1 MERPD
6 MLDETK
12 ATEFEL
18 ILEGLISAV
27 KGLCE
32 GTVRRIIILDSIGR
46 VQIISVKERLELM
59 ETKAADA
66 KLLLD
71 EAVMHIAANEILQA
85 LEKLTVAETV
95 TREMIAEMRMEYV
108 RQTEEVS
115 FNKTMGY
122 SRNRHVM
129 WYELKEKY
137 RHV

>member
-1 MERPD
+1 

-27 KGLCE
+27 KGLRE
-32 GTVRRIIILDSIGR
+32 GTVRRRIILDGIGT
-46 VQIISVKERLELM
+46 VQVISVKERLEFM
-59 ETKAADA
+59 ETKAAVA

-71 EAVMHIAANEILQA
+71 EAVMDIAANEIPQA

>member
-1 MERPD
+1 

-18 ILEGLISAV
+18 IMEGLISAV
-27 KGLCE
+27 NGLRE
-32 GTVRRIIILDSIGR
+32 GTVRRRIILDGIGT
-46 VQIISVKERLELM
+46 VQVISVKERLEFM

>member
-1 MERPD
+1 

>member
-1 MERPD
+1 

-27 KGLCE
+27 KGFRE
-32 GTVRRIIILDSIGR
+32 GTVSCRIMLDGIGT
-46 VQIISVKERLELM
+46 VQVISVKERLEFM

-71 EAVMHIAANEILQA
+71 EAVMHIEANEIPQA

-108 RQTEEVS
+108 RQTEGVP
-115 FNKTMGY
+115 FNKTMGH

>member
-1 MERPD
+1 

-18 ILEGLISAV
+18 IMEGLISAV
-27 KGLCE
+27 KGLRE
-32 GTVRRIIILDSIGR
+32 GTVRRRIILDGIGT
-46 VQIISVKERLELM
+46 VQVISVKERLEIM

-71 EAVMHIAANEILQA
+71 EAVMHIAANEIPQA

-108 RQTEEVS
+108 RQTEGVP
-115 FNKTMGY
+115 FNNTMGH
-122 SRNRHVM
+122 SLNRHVM